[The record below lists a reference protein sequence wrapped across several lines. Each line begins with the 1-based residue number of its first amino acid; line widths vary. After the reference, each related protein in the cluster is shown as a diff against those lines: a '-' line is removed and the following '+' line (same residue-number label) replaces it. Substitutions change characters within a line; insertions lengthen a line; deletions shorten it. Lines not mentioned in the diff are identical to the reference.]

1 MRRQFLGI
9 EKQNLHGGLCLTD
22 PPVISFDRESH
33 LNVLLCDSGE
43 FNDKIN
49 KEITLR
55 IIPNSADN
63 HGVAE
68 GAHG

>member
-1 MRRQFLGI
+1 MRRQFLGS
-9 EKQNLHGGLCLTD
+9 EKHNLHDGLCLAD

-43 FNDKIN
+43 FNDKTN
-49 KEITLR
+49 KEKILH
-55 IIPNSADN
+55 IIPNRADN

-68 GAHG
+68 EVHG